1 MNPEDDPE
9 ARIRALERPLGERAT
24 ELGTGAYNG
33 YPPPPTYPIPGWS
46 GGTPLPPPRPPGH
59 NRLWLILA
67 VIAVGLI
74 ALAGGVVV
82 YSVSNVTSG
91 RPISSAP
98 SREAGAGGGTFGT
111 TLPSLPGGTFAQ
123 PTPPAQA
130 PESGAQLTVSGIGE
144 NKTLLC
150 NESAVSISG
159 VSNTVVI
166 TGHCSTVQ
174 ISGVSNVVTIDSSD
188 AINASG
194 IQNRIT
200 FHSGEPKVDNSGSD
214 NTVEQG

>member
-1 MNPEDDPE
+1 
-9 ARIRALERPLGERAT
+9 
-24 ELGTGAYNG
+24 
-33 YPPPPTYPIPGWS
+33 
-46 GGTPLPPPRPPGH
+46 
-59 NRLWLILA
+59 
-67 VIAVGLI
+67 
-74 ALAGGVVV
+74 
-82 YSVSNVTSG
+82 
-91 RPISSAP
+91 
-98 SREAGAGGGTFGT
+98 
-111 TLPSLPGGTFAQ
+111 
-123 PTPPAQA
+123 
-130 PESGAQLTVSGIGE
+130 LTVSGIGE
-144 NKTLLC
+144 NKTLVC

-166 TGHCSTVQ
+166 SGHCTTVQ